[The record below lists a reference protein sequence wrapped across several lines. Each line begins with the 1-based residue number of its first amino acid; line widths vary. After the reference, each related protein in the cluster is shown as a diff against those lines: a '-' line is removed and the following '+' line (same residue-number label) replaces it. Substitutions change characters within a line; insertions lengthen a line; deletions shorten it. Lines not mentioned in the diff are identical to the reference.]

1 MHKIKKLK
9 ENLLEELEH
18 YADKKDYNMEDIT
31 VMKYLSSAVD
41 HLCNVVKDAEDEEYS
56 ERSYREMPR
65 RSYESSERM
74 SRRSYDDGRGG
85 SYDDGMSGARGRRNA
100 PRDSMGRYSGD
111 GYSRAGEMAEKLR
124 EMGENV
130 PDDSTRNE
138 IMRLANRMA
147 QM

>member
-74 SRRSYDDGRGG
+74 SRRSYDDG
-85 SYDDGMSGARGRRNA
+85 MSGARGRRNA

-111 GYSRAGEMAEKLR
+111 GYSRTGEMAEKLR